1 MKTNR
6 TSKFLPLFLHY
17 IYLLIVLDVLE
28 EFINLRNEVELVKE
42 NVNYM
47 RVDVEIYTMKTNW
60 TSKFLP
66 LFLHYI
72 YLLIV
77 LDVLEEFINLRNEVE
92 LVKENVNYMRVDVA
106 NKTEAVK
113 DTKKVEDAKE
123 IKNLTQTISI
133 TNGEFYVIGF
143 CIVLKVSW
151 TQVA

>member
-1 MKTNR
+1 
-6 TSKFLPLFLHY
+6 
-17 IYLLIVLDVLE
+17 
-28 EFINLRNEVELVKE
+28 
-42 NVNYM
+42 
-47 RVDVEIYTMKTNW
+47 MKTNW

-66 LFLHYI
+66 LFLLYI

-123 IKNLTQTISI
+123 TKNLTQTISI

-143 CIVLKVSW
+143 YIVLKVSW

>member
-1 MKTNR
+1 M
-6 TSKFLPLFLHY
+6 
-17 IYLLIVLDVLE
+17 
-28 EFINLRNEVELVKE
+28 
-42 NVNYM
+42 
-47 RVDVEIYTMKTNW
+47 
-60 TSKFLP
+60 
-66 LFLHYI
+66 
-72 YLLIV
+72 LIV

-143 CIVLKVSW
+143 CIVLKVS
-151 TQVA
+151 